1 MCKEREGHTPFCVY
15 KYKGIV
21 RGIEAK
27 KIMGLKETKLLKLGD
42 SCRRRDGTGFIMA
55 SHMQQV
61 PSFWDKIPFNF
72 FFLRSSF
79 FLISLTQGTN
89 LHYFFTLKC
98 LSSLFLVALLLLL
111 QPCHHFYHI
120 QAALRPSVVIR
131 LFLLQHI
138 LFLYYCCCC
147 CSYCYC
153 FCCCCW
159 WWWSCC
165 CCWCCY
171 WQISLLSCSF
181 TTFVCLLLL
190 FLTLSL
196 RLSYVPTFSKTCWFQ
211 AQEM

>member
-1 MCKEREGHTPFCVY
+1 M
-15 KYKGIV
+15 V

-98 LSSLFLVALLLLL
+98 LSSLFLVTLLLLL
-111 QPCHHFYHI
+111 QP
-120 QAALRPSVVIR
+120 S
-131 LFLLQHI
+131 FLSHTSSFEAIHGDMI
-138 LFLYYCCCC
+138 LFTAAY
-147 CSYCYC
+147 
-153 FCCCCW
+153 F
-159 WWWSCC
+159 
-165 CCWCCY
+165 
-171 WQISLLSCSF
+171 IP
-181 TTFVCLLLL
+181 LLLL
-190 FLTLSL
+190 LLLQLLLSL
-196 RLSYVPTFSKTCWFQ
+196 LLLLLMLLLANITS
-211 AQEM
+211 

>member
-1 MCKEREGHTPFCVY
+1 M
-15 KYKGIV
+15 V
-21 RGIEAK
+21 RGIKAK

-98 LSSLFLVALLLLL
+98 LSSLFLVTLPLLL
-111 QPCHHFYHI
+111 QPSHTIFITYKQLWGHPWWYDSFYCSIFYSFTAVVVAATATAFVVVVDDGLVAVVDAVIGKYHFLAVPL
-120 QAALRPSVVIR
+120 QR
-131 LFLLQHI
+131 LFV
-138 LFLYYCCCC
+138 YY
-147 CSYCYC
+147 YY
-153 FCCCCW
+153 
-159 WWWSCC
+159 
-165 CCWCCY
+165 
-171 WQISLLSCSF
+171 
-181 TTFVCLLLL
+181 
-190 FLTLSL
+190 FLTISL
-196 RLSYVPTFSKTCWFQ
+196 RLFYVPSFSKTCWFQ